1 MRSNRLSLLQS
12 GVYTPETFVQ
22 EEQKLEDDL
31 KQLKTDEEVSDVV
44 MHDLMKD
51 IVILSELLKNIVPVY
66 DFANPHE
73 KEKIVKVI
81 FSELFIVQDTLVH
94 KVKKGFETFEDRL
107 STVCDPL
114 EWLSE
119 LYNDRE
125 YIKSNIKILTEVVI

>member
-1 MRSNRLSLLQS
+1 MVYMPSNRLSLLQS

-51 IVILSELLKNIVPVY
+51 IVALSELLKNVVPVY

-73 KEKIVKVI
+73 KR
-81 FSELFIVQDTLVH
+81 
-94 KVKKGFETFEDRL
+94 RL
-107 STVCDPL
+107 
-114 EWLSE
+114 
-119 LYNDRE
+119 
-125 YIKSNIKILTEVVI
+125 